1 MMCFDCPHIDCT
13 APRAVCCQD
22 QAAERRRL
30 GVLRSEARQH
40 TLEAEAAS
48 SGGVMNR
55 AARRRA
61 AKAKRKDR
69 P

>member
-1 MMCFDCPHIDCT
+1 MMCFDCPLIDCT

-22 QAAERRRL
+22 QMAERRRL
-30 GVLRSEARQH
+30 DAIRSEARLF

-55 AARRRA
+55 AARRRV